1 MWEGIA
7 RERTSQ
13 KAYQDTTETITFGSK
28 SLCFMNFYN
37 IAIDI
42 RHRKCVVVGGGKIAF
57 RKAKKLCEA
66 GAHVLVISP
75 TFIPNFTIELSN
87 YTIQLVKDVYR
98 KEYLKDAFLVFA
110 TTSESET
117 NESISNDAKKLGIW
131 VNSANGID
139 YGNFIIPATC
149 KQGILKVSITTEG
162 LSPTLSKHLRR
173 HFQEKI
179 EKIEEQLLDEIV
191 LLRKEMVAEKND
203 KRKSKLQSIIEDKA
217 REIVYLIDNKQKKMN
232 E

>member
-66 GAHVLVISP
+66 GATVLVVSP
-75 TFIPNFTIELSN
+75 TFIPDFTTELSN
-87 YTIQLVKDVYR
+87 YTIQLVEDVYR
-98 KEYLKDAFLVFA
+98 KEYLKDAFLAFA
-110 TTSESET
+110 TTSEPEI
-117 NESISNDAKKLGIW
+117 NENICEDAKELGIW
-131 VNSANGID
+131 INSANGID

-162 LSPTLSKHLRR
+162 LSPALSKHLRR

-179 EKIEEQLLDEIV
+179 KKIEEQLLDDIV

-203 KRKSKLQSIIEDKA
+203 TRKGELQTIIEDKA
-217 REIVYLIDNKQKKMN
+217 KEIVRIIDDKNKIN